1 MKAISRDVSDRESH
15 AAVAAAAG
23 AGAAAGIKVSKC
35 IAQIAFCYF
44 FRDQKDKMK
53 GHDNGVTGV

>member
-23 AGAAAGIKVSKC
+23 AAAGIKVSKWV
-35 IAQIAFCYF
+35 AQIAFCYF
-44 FRDQKDKMK
+44 VRDQKDKMK
-53 GHDNGVTGV
+53 GRDNGVTGV